1 MEEYERLASDLLEWI
16 RRTMPWLA
24 SRQTDNSLAGC
35 QKKLE
40 EYRTYRRKHKPP
52 RVEQKAKLETNFNTL
67 QTKLR
72 LSNRPAYMPTEG
84 KMVSDIN
91 KAWKG
96 KKKNY
101 RNAFGFDT
109 TNVISLTH
117 YEVLFDSITGLELA
131 EKSFEE
137 WLLSEMMRLER
148 LEHLA
153 QKFKH
158 KADAHEEWTAGKE
171 EMLTSQHFRQ
181 CKLNELKALKKKHE
195 AFESDLAAHQDRV
208 EQIAAIAQELK

>member
-96 KKKNY
+96 KAHICRILKQACLNFKGQ
-101 RNAFGFDT
+101 R
-109 TNVISLTH
+109 
-117 YEVLFDSITGLELA
+117 VLRSFVPTVGLELA

>member
-1 MEEYERLASDLLEWI
+1 
-16 RRTMPWLA
+16 MPWLN
-24 SRQTDNSLAGC
+24 SRQADNSLAGV

-40 EYRTYRRKHKPP
+40 DYRTYRRKHKPP

-84 KMVSDIN
+84 KMVSDIAN
-91 KAWKG
+91 AWKG
-96 KKKNY
+96 
-101 RNAFGFDT
+101 
-109 TNVISLTH
+109 
-117 YEVLFDSITGLELA
+117 LESA
-131 EKSFEE
+131 EKAFEE
-137 WLLSEMMRLER
+137 WLLAETMRLER

-158 KADAHEEWTAGKE
+158 KCDTHEDWTRGKE
-171 EMLTSQHFRQ
+171 EMLQSQDFRQ

-208 EQIAAIAQELK
+208 EQIAAIAQELKYVVTYIHKCY